1 MVGLGLM
8 TASTGRDE
16 AAGFSAGPELGPAA
30 GIEIRERERERC
42 CIAGNLILEGYNL
55 QIEKPD

>member
-8 TASTGRDE
+8 TASNGRDE
-16 AAGFSAGPELGPAA
+16 AAVSSAGPELRPAA
-30 GIEIRERERERC
+30 GIEIRERERC